1 MFDLSWF
8 RTTFRTLDFPRVY
21 KGFRTNWDFRNMVER
36 IKSSKKSPKKILT
49 PIFAR
54 KYKGFRN
61 FHKDA
66 LGREKEIIKN
76 GYFFVPPSTF
86 LDAEMPYL

>member
-8 RTTFRTLDFPRVY
+8 RTTFRTLDFPSVY
-21 KGFRTNWDFRNMVER
+21 KGLQTNWDFPNMVES
-36 IKSSKKSPKKILT
+36 INHQKSSPKIFLT

-66 LGREKEIIKN
+66 LGREKKNIKN
-76 GYFFVPPSTF
+76 DHFFVPFSTF